1 MQTAAMS
8 IISKSATRLV
18 LAASSSMALKQI
30 SLLTLETA
38 QASTTFNLTID
49 LTGSTI
55 TNFSSTGILDQATST
70 VVTISNAGNVGIGTT
85 TPAVTLDLSGK
96 TDAIRMP
103 AGTTAQRPGTPA
115 NGDIRVNTTNGSIEA
130 YLSSAWMDL
139 TNAIMK
145 RANITSTPYTIT
157 STNGG
162 YYLSYNNAAAGT
174 INLPALSGLA
184 DGWSVTVVR
193 KVAQSVT
200 LTPNGA
206 DTFDNGLATLEMRGQ
221 NIKSITLM
229 NNGGSWSIVNKT
241 DDCIVGQSCWG
252 AGNIYVGTNNGSQ
265 YFTTPGNCV
274 AGSPYTCNGATDTV
288 TRAWATTAPESTNLL
303 GMSNYTDGRA
313 QTATLAGYA
322 TAQAAQFCNNINS
335 TGGYGGYTDW
345 YLPAKQELS
354 FLYQQSQN
362 VPGFVYSVNYWS
374 STEVNSPNAW
384 NFIFSV
390 GYGSSNGKTNAFYV
404 RCVRRF

>member
-1 MQTAAMS
+1 LRFATGALQRFEIGIDNAA
-8 IISKSATRLV
+8 
-18 LAASSSMALKQI
+18 
-30 SLLTLETA
+30 E
-38 QASTTFNLTID
+38 
-49 LTGSTI
+49 TGSNAGS
-55 TNFSSTGILDQATST
+55 NFGIYRFNDAGVQQGPALSINRAS
-70 VVTISNAGNVGIGTT
+70 GNVGIGTA
-85 TPAVTLDLSGK
+85 TPAVSLDLSAK
-96 TDAIRMP
+96 TDALRVP
-103 AGTTAQRPGTPA
+103 AGTTAQRPGAPA
-115 NGDIRVNTTNGSIEA
+115 NGDIRVNSTNGTIEA

-145 RANITSTPYTIT
+145 RANIAATPYTIT
-157 STNGG
+157 STQGG

-174 INLPALSGLA
+174 INLPALSGLS
-184 DGWSVTVVR
+184 DGWTVTVVR

-206 DTFDNGLATLEMRGQ
+206 DTFDNGLVTLEMRGQ

-229 NNGGSWSIVNKT
+229 NNGGVWSIVNKT

-252 AGNIYVGTNNGSQ
+252 AGNIYIGTYNGSQ

-288 TRAWATTAPESTNLL
+288 TRAWATTAPESTTTL
-303 GMSNYTDGRA
+303 GMSNFVDGRA

-345 YLPAKQELS
+345 YLPARQELS

-362 VPGFVYSVNYWS
+362 VPGFVYSNHYWS
-374 STEVNSPNAW
+374 STEAIAGNAW
-384 NFIFSV
+384 VFVFGGGNFLSHHKNVALF
-390 GYGSSNGKTNAFYV
+390 V